1 MKNIKNYILAC
12 ISLGLVTSCNLDIV
26 PDNIPTIEDH
36 AFSLRKEAEKVLFTC
51 YRYMPKDG
59 SINSN
64 VAILGSGD
72 IAISSIFRS
81 YLGNYSW
88 YIAQGMQKSDS
99 PYCSQWANLYKGIA
113 YCNILEE
120 NIHST
125 PDMDESEKNRW
136 IGEAEFLKA
145 YYHFYLIRMYGPIPI
160 MDKYVPVDSNTEE
173 MHPYRESLDKCFN
186 YVIEK
191 LDNVI
196 NNPDIPEKIE
206 NEAEELGRITVGIAK
221 ALKAKVLVTAASPLF
236 NGNTDYRNIVD
247 NRGINIFDSEKTTE
261 EKREKWVKA
270 AEACREAVTYLEG
283 LGYGL
288 YYFDE
293 PTLSMTESDKIMMNL
308 RGAITEKWN
317 KEVVWGNSQ
326 SWVGSGSYDN
336 FQIQSMPRDLNPSLG
351 NKNSQNRSNLGVS
364 LALANSFYTKHG
376 VPIEEDKEWDY
387 ADRFTVQAPTPA
399 TAEPGYENTIILN
412 YKTGTVKLNLNRE
425 HRYYASLGFD
435 GGIWFGQ
442 GKTGTT
448 GLYSI
453 NARKGGNVS
462 PIPADHSQNLTG
474 IWPKKMVNYKTVMS
488 DASTGFTSVTYPFPI
503 IRMADLYLM
512 YAEALNESGESYTA
526 VLPWIDIVRERSGLK
541 GVKESWDE
549 YVGNSKYATQTGLR
563 QIIMQERR
571 IELAF
576 EGHYFWDV
584 RRWKTAT
591 TELTQPLTGWKVKY
605 GETDSDYYSE
615 NLVTTRDFT
624 PKMYFWPIDIT
635 ELKKDPNLV
644 QNYGW

>member
-1 MKNIKNYILAC
+1 M
-12 ISLGLVTSCNLDIV
+12 VTSCNLDIV

-51 YRYMPKDG
+51 YRYIPRDG
-59 SINSN
+59 SLNGN
-64 VAILGSGD
+64 VALLGSGD
-72 IAISSIFRS
+72 IVISSTFRS
-81 YLGNYSW
+81 YLGNNSW
-88 YIAQGMQKSDS
+88 YIAQGLQKSDS
-99 PYCSQWANLYKGIA
+99 PYCSQWSNLYKGIA

-125 PDMDESEKNRW
+125 PDMDEYEKNRW

-160 MDKYVPVDSNTEE
+160 IDKYVPVDSDTEE
-173 MHPYRESLDKCFN
+173 MHPYRESIDSCFN
-186 YVIEK
+186 YVVEK

-206 NEAEELGRITVGIAK
+206 NEAEELGRITIGIAK
-221 ALKAKVLVTAASPLF
+221 ALKAKVLITAASPLF
-236 NGNTDYRNIVD
+236 NGNTDYRNITD
-247 NRGINIFDSEKTTE
+247 NRGINIFDSEKTIE
-261 EKREKWVKA
+261 EKRAKWEKA
-270 AEACREAVTYLEG
+270 AEACREAITYLEG
-283 LGYGL
+283 QGFGL
-288 YYFDE
+288 YYFDD
-293 PTLSMTESDKIMMNL
+293 PTVSMTESDKIMMNL
-308 RGAITEKWN
+308 RGAVTEKWN
-317 KEVVWGNSQ
+317 KEVVWANSQ
-326 SWVGSGSYDN
+326 SWVGSSSYDN
-336 FQIQSMPRDLNPSLG
+336 YQIQSMPRDLNPSLSS
-351 NKNSQNRSNLGVS
+351 KNAQNRSNLGVTLS
-364 LALANSFYTKHG
+364 LANSFYTKNG
-376 VPIEEDKEWDY
+376 VPIEEDRTWDY
-387 ADRFTVQAPTPA
+387 ANRFTVQAPTPA

-412 YKTGTVKLNLNRE
+412 YKTGTAKLNMNRE

-474 IWPKKMVNYKTVMS
+474 IWPKKMVNYKTVIS
-488 DASTGFTSVTYPFPI
+488 DASSGFTSVTYPFPI

-512 YAEALNESGESYTA
+512 YAEALNELGENYAT
-526 VLPWIDIVRERSGLK
+526 VLPWIDMVRERSGLK

-549 YVGNSKYATQTGLR
+549 YVGNSKYSTQTGLR

-591 TELTQPLTGWKVKY
+591 TELTQPMTGWKVNY

-615 NLVTTRDFT
+615 NLVSVRDFT
-624 PKMYFWPIDIT
+624 PKMYFWPIDIN

>member
-1 MKNIKNYILAC
+1 MRKIKKYIWAC
-12 ISLGLVTSCNLDIV
+12 LSLVTVSSCSLDIV
-26 PDNIPTIEDH
+26 PDNIPTIEEH

-59 SINSN
+59 SLTNN
-64 VAILGSGD
+64 VALLGAGD
-72 IAISSIFRS
+72 ICISSTFRS
-81 YLGNYSW
+81 YLGNYAW
-88 YIAQGMQKSDS
+88 YIAQGIQKSDS
-99 PYCSQWANLYKGIA
+99 PYCAQWTNLYKGIA
-113 YCNILEE
+113 YCNILIE

-160 MDKYVPVDSNTEE
+160 MDKYVPVDSDTED
-173 MHPYRESLDKCFN
+173 MHPYRNTLDECFD
-186 YVIEK
+186 YVVNK
-191 LDNVI
+191 LDEVI
-196 NNPDIPEKIE
+196 ANPDIPEKIE
-206 NEAEELGRITVGIAK
+206 NEAEELGRITIGIAK

-236 NGNTDYRNIVD
+236 NGNTDYREIKD
-247 NRGINIFDSEKTTE
+247 NRGIQIFNPEKTVE
-261 EKREKWVKA
+261 QQREKWVKA
-270 AEACREAVTYLEG
+270 AEACQEAINYLEG
-283 LGYGL
+283 LGFGL

-293 PTLSMTESDKIMMNL
+293 PTLTMTESDRLMMNL
-308 RGAITEKWN
+308 RGAVTEKWN
-317 KEVVWGNSQ
+317 KEVVWANSQ
-326 SWVGSGSYDN
+326 SWVGSGTYDN
-336 FQIQSMPRDLNPSLG
+336 YQIQSLPRDLNPNLTS
-351 NKNSQNRSNLGVS
+351 KNSQNRSNLGVT
-364 LALANSFYTKHG
+364 LTLANAFYTKNG
-376 VPIEEDKEWDY
+376 VPIEEDNTWDY
-387 ADRFTVQAPTPA
+387 AGRFEVKAPTPSK
-399 TAEPGYENTIILN
+399 AESGYENTIILN

-425 HRYYASLGFD
+425 HRYYATLGFD

-442 GKTGTT
+442 GKTGLT

-453 NARKGGNVS
+453 NSRKGGNVNA
-462 PIPADHSQNLTG
+462 IAAEHSQNLTG
-474 IWPKKMVNYKTVMS
+474 IWPKKMVNYKTVTS
-488 DASTGFTSVTYPFPI
+488 DASSGFTSVRYPFPI

-512 YAEALNESGESYTA
+512 YAEALNESGENYA
-526 VLPWIDIVRERSGLK
+526 VVLPWIDLVRERSGLK
-541 GVKESWDE
+541 GVKESWDT

-571 IELAF
+571 IELAL

-591 TELTQPLTGWKVKY
+591 TELTQPLTGWKVNF

-624 PKMYFWPIDIT
+624 PKMYFWPIDIS